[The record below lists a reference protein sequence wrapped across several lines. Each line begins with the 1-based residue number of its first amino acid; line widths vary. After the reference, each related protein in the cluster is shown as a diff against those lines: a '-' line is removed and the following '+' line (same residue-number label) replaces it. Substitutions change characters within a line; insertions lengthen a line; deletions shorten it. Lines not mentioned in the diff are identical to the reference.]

1 MNHRTTEDP
10 ARAAESLDPL
20 KGVMRYHEETKHHFS
35 RYARSLGY
43 MDWANQPDP
52 FRRYQGSPLIALPRL
67 KPDDAPLSPLYEH
80 LYRPGAMASAPV
92 TIRTLSRFFEY
103 ALAISA
109 WKQAGE
115 VRWALRSNPSS
126 GNLHPTEGYLL
137 IDQVPGLSPFPA
149 LYHYAPKEH
158 ALELRAELP
167 KESFASLM
175 QGFPSN
181 AFLVGFTSVN
191 WRETWKYGERAFRY
205 WQHDV
210 GHAIG
215 SARIAAETLGWRML
229 LLDGLADDT
238 LAALLGVDRSEDFEG
253 AEREHPDCLA
263 VVWPADTALA
273 NPSGAGGG
281 PMARYPQA
289 AGFAG
294 NVSARPTDQ
303 AAGLA
308 AGKTIFLPLSLVP
321 DAIRELRQLFWHGK
335 ANRLSRDDPVQWEFL
350 DRVEAASW
358 KSSTEQRVVELNRS
372 GPTVKTP
379 NNLSADA
386 PNIYPGQP
394 RAGQVIRQR
403 RSALAFDGKT
413 SISAGSFFTMLARV
427 MPRVDRDP
435 CQRPMPW
442 DVLPWE
448 PAIHLALFVHRVDG
462 LAPGLYML
470 ARDPAKVDSLRR
482 AMHPQFAWTS
492 PPGCPEDLPLFL
504 LQEGDARQLAAQV
517 SCHQEIAGKSAFSLG
532 MIAEFESSLRRYG
545 PWFYRRLFWETGV
558 IGQVLYL
565 EAEATG
571 VRATGIGCFF
581 DDPVHQVFGFNDVM
595 FQSLYHFTTGGHVE
609 DPRLT
614 TLPPYGLDH

>member
-1 MNHRTTEDP
+1 MSGST
-10 ARAAESLDPL
+10 ESLDPL
-20 KGVMRYHEETKHHFS
+20 EVVMRYHQETKHHFFRS
-35 RYARSLGY
+35 ARSLGY

-52 FRRYQGSPLIALPRL
+52 FRRFEGAPLISLPL
-67 KPDDAPLSPLYEH
+67 LNPDDAPLSPLYED
-80 LYRPGAMASAPV
+80 LYRPGAIAGAPV
-92 TIRTLSRFFEY
+92 TVRTLSRFLEY
-103 ALAISA
+103 SLAISA

-115 VRWALRSNPSS
+115 VRWALRANPSS

-137 IDQVPGLSPFPA
+137 IDAVPGISPLPG
-149 LYHYAPKEH
+149 LYHYAAKEH
-158 ALELRAELP
+158 ALELRAALP
-167 KESFASLM
+167 ESSFVSLT
-175 QGFPSN
+175 QAFPPQ

-205 WQHDV
+205 CQHDV

-215 SARIAAETLGWRML
+215 SARIAAQTLGWRML
-229 LLDGLADDT
+229 LLNGLADDT
-238 LAALLGVDRSEDFEG
+238 VAAMLGVDRPEDFGG

-263 VVWPADTALA
+263 VVWPDDQD
-273 NPSGAGGG
+273 SGL
-281 PMARYPQA
+281 PT
-289 AGFAG
+289 G
-294 NVSARPTDQ
+294 NS
-303 AAGLA
+303 
-308 AGKTIFLPLSLVP
+308 ISLPLSLAP
-321 DAIRELRQLFWHGK
+321 DAVCDMTRHIWHGK
-335 ANRLSRDDPVQWEFL
+335 ANRLSRDDPVQWEIL
-350 DRVEAASW
+350 NQVEVASW
-358 KSSTEQRVVELNRS
+358 KSSAERRVIELDRG
-372 GPTVKTP
+372 GPAAQTP
-379 NNLSADA
+379 IHSSAQA
-386 PNIYPGQP
+386 PGIAPDQP

-427 MPRVDRDP
+427 MPRMDRDVGR
-435 CQRPMPW
+435 RPMPW

-448 PAIHLALFVHRVDG
+448 PAVHLALFVHRVDG

-470 ARDPAKVDSLRR
+470 ARDPAKPSSLRR
-482 AMHPQFAWTS
+482 AMHPQFAWTP

-504 LQEGDARQLAAQV
+504 LEAGDARQLAAQV
-517 SCHQEIAGKSAFSLG
+517 SCQQAIAGDSAFSLG

-545 PWFYRRLFWETGV
+545 PAFYRRLFWETGV

-581 DDPVHQVFGFNDVM
+581 DDPVHQVFGFNDAT

>member
-1 MNHRTTEDP
+1 V
-10 ARAAESLDPL
+10 ESLDSL
-20 KGVMRYHEETKHHFS
+20 DVVMRYHQETKHHFS

-52 FRRYQGSPLIALPRL
+52 FRRYEGSPLIPLPLL
-67 KPDDAPLSPLYEH
+67 KPDVAPLSPLYKD
-80 LYRPGAMASAPV
+80 LYRPGAIASDPV
-92 TIRTLSRFFEY
+92 TVPSLSRFFEY
-103 ALAISA
+103 SLAISA

-115 VRWALRSNPSS
+115 VRWALRTNPSS

-137 IDQVPGLSPFPA
+137 IDTIAGLLPFPG
-149 LYHYAPKEH
+149 LYHYTAKEH

-167 KESFASLM
+167 KESFTSLL
-175 QGFPSN
+175 QGFPPN

-205 WQHDV
+205 CQHDV

-215 SARIAAETLGWRML
+215 SARIAAQTLGWRML
-229 LLDGLADDT
+229 LLNGLADDT
-238 LAALLGVDRSEDFEG
+238 VAALLGIDRVEDFEG
-253 AEREHPDCLA
+253 VEREHPDCLA
-263 VVWPADTALA
+263 VVWPADLA
-273 NPSGAGGG
+273 IG
-281 PMARYPQA
+281 R
-289 AGFAG
+289 
-294 NVSARPTDQ
+294 
-303 AAGLA
+303 
-308 AGKTIFLPLSLVP
+308 TISLPLSLAP
-321 DAIRELRQLFWHGK
+321 DTVRELTRHIWHGK
-335 ANRLSRDDPVQWEFL
+335 ANRLSRDNPLQWEIL
-350 DRVEAASW
+350 NQVEIASW
-358 KSSTEQRVVELNRS
+358 KRTIERGVVELNHDS
-372 GPTVKTP
+372 PSMKTLINP
-379 NNLSADA
+379 STNA
-386 PNIYPGQP
+386 PGIYPGQP

-403 RSALAFDGKT
+403 RSALAFDGNT

-427 MPRVDRDP
+427 MPRVDRDL
-435 CQRPMPW
+435 CMRPIPW

-470 ARDPAKVDSLRR
+470 VRDPAKVGSLRQ
-482 AMHPQFAWTS
+482 AMHQQFAWIS
-492 PPGCPEDLPLFL
+492 PPGCPHDLPLFL
-504 LQEGDARQLAAQV
+504 LEEGDARSVAAQV
-517 SCHQEIAGKSAFSLG
+517 SCGQDIAGHSAFSLG
-532 MIAEFESSLRRYG
+532 MIAEFESSLRRHG

-581 DDPVHQVFGFNDVM
+581 DDPVHQVMGFNDAM

-609 DPRLT
+609 DTRLT

>member
-1 MNHRTTEDP
+1 VNHRTTEDL
-10 ARAAESLDPL
+10 ARAAGALGPL
-20 KGVMRYHEETKHHFS
+20 EVVKRYHQETKHHFS
-35 RYARSLGY
+35 RSARSLGY

-52 FRRYQGSPLIALPRL
+52 FRRYEGSPLISLPL
-67 KPDDAPLSPLYEH
+67 LNPDDAPLSPLYED
-80 LYRPGAMASAPV
+80 LYRPGAIASAPV
-92 TIRTLSRFFEY
+92 TVRALSRLFEY

-137 IDQVPGLSPFPA
+137 IDKVSGLSPFPG

-167 KESFASLM
+167 KENFGLLM
-175 QGFPSN
+175 QGFPPN

-205 WQHDV
+205 CQHDA

-215 SARIAAETLGWRML
+215 SARIAAQTLGWRML
-229 LLDGLADDT
+229 LLDGLTDDT
-238 LAALLGVDRSEDFEG
+238 VAALLGVDRPEDFEG
-253 AEREHPDCLA
+253 AEREHPDCLT
-263 VVWPADTALA
+263 VVWPADQ
-273 NPSGAGGG
+273 GAG
-281 PMARYPQA
+281 
-289 AGFAG
+289 
-294 NVSARPTDQ
+294 VS
-303 AAGLA
+303 
-308 AGKTIFLPLSLVP
+308 AGKTISLPLFLAT
-321 DAIRELRQLFWHGK
+321 DAARESTRRIWHGK
-335 ANRLSRDDPVQWEFL
+335 ANRLSRDDPVQWEIL
-350 DRVEAASW
+350 NQVEVTSW
-358 KSSTEQRVVELNRS
+358 KRTIERRVVELNHDS
-372 GPTVKTP
+372 PSMKTLINP
-379 NNLSADA
+379 STNA
-386 PNIYPGQP
+386 PGIYPGQP

-403 RSALAFDGKT
+403 RSALAFDGNT
-413 SISAGSFFTMLARV
+413 SISVSSFFTMLARV
-427 MPRVDRDP
+427 MPRVDRDL
-435 CQRPMPW
+435 CMRPIPW

-448 PAIHLALFVHRVDG
+448 PAIHLALFVHRVDR

-470 ARDPAKVDSLRR
+470 VRNPAKVGSLRQ
-482 AMHPQFAWTS
+482 AMHQQFAWTS
-492 PPGCPEDLPLFL
+492 PPGCPDDLPLFL
-504 LQEGDARQLAAQV
+504 LEEGDARQLAAKV
-517 SCHQEIAGKSAFSLG
+517 SCSQDIAGDSAFSLG
-532 MIAEFESSLRRYG
+532 MIAEFESSLRRHG

-581 DDPVHQVFGFNDVM
+581 DDPVHQVMGFNDAM

-609 DPRLT
+609 DTRLT